1 MIDDLGVEV
10 PVAGTVQRVVSLVPS
25 ITEAI
30 AMTCPH
36 VLVGCTDYCIRP
48 ANLTEVVGHDVVRVR
63 GTKNP
68 DRAAII
74 DLKPDLVVANQE
86 ENREHD
92 VTLLR
97 EAGVPVWV
105 TRIGTVLEA
114 VSSMKRMFEEGLGS
128 EQPQWLRDA
137 DEEWAQPWH
146 GAICSAVVAVW
157 RDPWICVG
165 KDTYIADVLKRV
177 GVELIDLPG
186 ESRYPHAELPLITS
200 AHPDRV
206 ILPDEPYH
214 FGPDDVS
221 AFPGLDVR
229 LVDGQKLAWYGPSM
243 VGARQYLAQALAC
256 DTAVK

>member
-1 MIDDLGVEV
+1 MIDDLGVKAS
-10 PVAGTVQRVVSLVPS
+10 VARPVQRVVSLVPS

-48 ANLTEVVGHDVVRVR
+48 THLEEIVGHEVVRVR

-68 DRAAII
+68 DRKAII
-74 DLKPDLVVANQE
+74 DLRPDLVVANRE

-97 EAGVPVWV
+97 EAGVAVWV
-105 TRIGTVLEA
+105 TRIDTVEEA
-114 VSSMKRMFEEGLGS
+114 ISSLTRLFEEGFGVRC
-128 EQPQWLRDA
+128 PQWL
-137 DEEWAQPWH
+137 EEAGREWREPCR
-146 GAICSAVVAVW
+146 GEVLSAVTAVW

-165 KDTYIADVLKRV
+165 KDTYISDVLRRV
-177 GVELIDLPG
+177 GIELVDLPG
-186 ESRYPHAELPLITS
+186 ESRYPHVELTDIAA

-243 VGARQYLAQALAC
+243 VGARRYLASALR
-256 DTAVK
+256 

>member
-10 PVAGTVQRVVSLVPS
+10 PMVGSVQRVVSLVPS

-30 AMTCPH
+30 AMTCPT

-48 ANLTEVVGHDVVRVR
+48 ANLEQVVGHKVARVR

-68 DRAAII
+68 DRPAII
-74 DLKPDLVVANQE
+74 GLRPDLVVANQE

-92 VTLLR
+92 VTMLR

-105 TRIGTVLEA
+105 TCIDTVPEA
-114 VSSMKRMFEEGLGS
+114 ISSLTRLFKEGFDGGK
-128 EQPQWLRDA
+128 PQWLHDA
-137 DEEWAQPWH
+137 GEEWNEPWP
-146 GAICSAVVAVW
+146 GETRSAVVPVW

-165 KDTYIADVLKRV
+165 KDTYIADALRRV

-186 ESRYPHAELPLITS
+186 ESRYPHAELSELIST
-200 AHPDRV
+200 HPDRV

-243 VGARQYLAQALAC
+243 VGARRYLARAIA
-256 DTAVK
+256 

>member
-1 MIDDLGVEV
+1 MIDDLGVTV
-10 PVAGTVQRVVSLVPS
+10 RTAGPVKRVVSLVPS

-30 AMTCPH
+30 AMTCPQ

-48 ANLTEVVGHDVVRVR
+48 VNLNEVTGHEVVRVR

-68 DRAAII
+68 DRKAIT
-74 DLKPDLVVANQE
+74 DLRPDLVVANQE
-86 ENREHD
+86 ENREYD

-105 TRIGTVLEA
+105 TRIDTVPA
-114 VSSMKRMFEEGLGS
+114 AISSLSKLFEEGFGIAR
-128 EQPQWLRDA
+128 PQWLRDA
-137 DEEWAQPWH
+137 GQEWSGPWP
-146 GAICSAVVAVW
+146 GETRRAVVAVW

-165 KDTYIADVLKRV
+165 KDTYIADVLRRV
-177 GVELIDLPG
+177 GVELVDVSG
-186 ESRYPHAELPLITS
+186 DSRYPHVELADIIAS
-200 AHPDRV
+200 RPDRV

-214 FGPDDVS
+214 FGPDDVP

-243 VGARQYLAQALAC
+243 VGARQYLSQHIA
-256 DTAVK
+256 

>member
-1 MIDDLGVEV
+1 MIDDLGVKAS
-10 PVAGTVQRVVSLVPS
+10 VARPVQRVVSLVPS

-48 ANLTEVVGHDVVRVR
+48 THLEEIVGHEVVRVR

-68 DRAAII
+68 DRKAII
-74 DLKPDLVVANQE
+74 DLRPDLVVAS
-86 ENREHD
+86 
-92 VTLLR
+92 L
-97 EAGVPVWV
+97 
-105 TRIGTVLEA
+105 TRL
-114 VSSMKRMFEEGLGS
+114 FEEGFGVRC
-128 EQPQWLRDA
+128 PQWL
-137 DEEWAQPWH
+137 EEAGREWREPCR
-146 GAICSAVVAVW
+146 GEVLSAVTAVW

-165 KDTYIADVLKRV
+165 KDTYISDVLRRV
-177 GVELIDLPG
+177 GIELVDLPG
-186 ESRYPHAELPLITS
+186 ESRYPHVELTDIAA

-243 VGARQYLAQALAC
+243 VGARRYLASALR
-256 DTAVK
+256 